1 MAGNLFSIAK
11 SGLLAAQAGLSTTGH
26 NIANANTI
34 GYSRQE
40 VVQRAGTAQDF
51 GYGFVGGGTEISQIK
66 RYSDDFMNTQV
77 RSATA
82 TVSSLNSYMEQV
94 TQIDNVLA
102 DASSGLSPAL
112 QDFFKGVQ
120 DAASNPG
127 STAARQ
133 SLLSSAGT
141 LTARFQAIDA
151 RLSEVR
157 ESVNAQISA
166 NVDSINSYAQQIA
179 QLNDS
184 IADYSRNSNAPPNDL
199 LDRRDQLVIDLS
211 KHVRATVTPGTNN
224 SLTVSI
230 GSGQPLV
237 VGAKTFQLTTTT
249 SAEDPSRIEVGY
261 FSNGKVSQLSAKSMQ
276 GGELGGLMEFRSE
289 SLDRAQN
296 AIGRIAIGLAETF
309 NAQHRLGQDMNGAAG
324 VDFFKLSP
332 ITVREAGTNNPA
344 STVVPAVT
352 VDNVQGLTLSDY
364 DMTFDGTDYIVTRIP
379 AGEVAGSFSAVSGGG
394 IIDGLRFDTTS
405 GTATA
410 GDRFRIRPTSEGASA
425 ITLNINHV
433 SQIAAAAPIAT
444 GRGNNTGNATIT
456 EGTVD
461 AGYRG
466 APLAAPV
473 TFTYD
478 KATNSF
484 TGTIATVPPA
494 AYPSAAPIPYVAG
507 ADLNMGGMHFSI
519 SGTPNDGDTFTV
531 GPNTGGVGDNRNMR
545 LLGQLQTTNL
555 FDGKTSSFQGSYAQL
570 VSYVGNKTRE
580 VQVNASAGQA
590 LLNQAT
596 VSQQEVSG
604 VNLDEEAAN
613 LLKYQQAYQAAGK
626 AMQIA
631 STLFDTLLSL
641 GH

>member
-51 GYGFVGGGTEISQIK
+51 GYGFVGGGTEIAQIK
-66 RYSDDFMNTQV
+66 RYSNDFLNTQV
-77 RSATA
+77 RSAQA

-102 DASSGLSPAL
+102 DASSGLSPVL

-127 STAARQ
+127 SAASRQ
-133 SLLSSAGT
+133 SLLSSANT
-141 LTARFQAIDA
+141 LAARFQAIDA
-151 RLSEVR
+151 RLGEVR

-166 NVDSINSYAQQIA
+166 NVDAINSYAQQIG

-184 IADYSRNSNAPPNDL
+184 IADYSKNSNAPPNDL
-199 LDRRDQLVIDLS
+199 LDRRDQLVIELN

-237 VGAKTFQLTTTT
+237 VGAKTFQLTTTA
-249 SAEDPSRIEVGY
+249 SSEDPSRVEVGY
-261 FSNGKVSQLSAKSMQ
+261 FSNGRISQLSAKSMQ

-296 AIGRIAIGLAETF
+296 AIGRIAIGVAETF
-309 NAQHRLGQDMNGAAG
+309 NAQHRLGQDQNGAPG
-324 VDFFKLSP
+324 IDFFKLSP
-332 ITVREAGTNNPA
+332 IAVRESGTNNPA
-344 STVVPAVT
+344 STVKPVVT

-364 DMTFDGTDYIVTRIP
+364 DMQFDGTNYIVTRIP
-379 AGEVAGSFSAVSGGG
+379 ANEVAGSFTAASGGG
-394 IIDGLRFDTTS
+394 VIDGLRFDTSS

-410 GDRFRIRPTSEGASA
+410 GDRFRIRPTSEGAAAFSV
-425 ITLNINHV
+425 NISSV

-444 GRGNNTGNATIT
+444 GRGDNTGTGTIS
-456 EGTVD
+456 EGSVD
-461 AGYRG
+461 ASYGA
-466 APLAAPV
+466 APLPAAV

-478 KATNSF
+478 KASNSF
-484 TGTIATVPPA
+484 RGTIATVPPTD
-494 AYPSAAPIPYVAG
+494 YPSAAPIPYVAG
-507 ADLNMGGMHFSI
+507 ADLNIGGMHFSI
-519 SGTPNDGDTFTV
+519 SGAPNDGDSFTV
-531 GPNTGGVGDNRNMR
+531 GPNTAGVGDNRNMR
-545 LLGQLQTTNL
+545 LLGQLQTTNI
-555 FDGKTSSFQGSYAQL
+555 FDGKTSSFQGSYAEL
-570 VSYVGNKTRE
+570 ISYVGNKTRE
-580 VQVNASAGQA
+580 VQVNASAGAA

-596 VSQQEVSG
+596 MSQQEVSG

-613 LLKYQQAYQAAGK
+613 LLRYQQAYQAAGK